1 MVMTIDELKDILKE
15 EYEWDK
21 EWFDY
26 LDHGYFKIDFN
37 DSISVR
43 ILERIRDWR
52 IVKKIIK

>member
-15 EYEWDK
+15 EYEWDR
-21 EWFDY
+21 ERLNY

-43 ILERIRDWR
+43 ILERIKDWR
-52 IVKKIIK
+52 V